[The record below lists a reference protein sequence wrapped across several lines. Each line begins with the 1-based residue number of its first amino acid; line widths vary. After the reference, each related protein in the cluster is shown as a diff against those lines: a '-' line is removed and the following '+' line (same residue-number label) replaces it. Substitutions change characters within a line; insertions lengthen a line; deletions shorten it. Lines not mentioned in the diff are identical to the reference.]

1 MSRKYLGYNNQV
13 GAALIEFAIIVPLL
27 LLLVIGIS
35 EFGFAFYHHNILNKS
50 VQDGA
55 RYFADPQRARH
66 NNLKLPIDT
75 SSSTN
80 GANITATQNLI
91 IYGNT
96 AVVGDSLLPNPGNYS
111 TPIVPIIVGPNLDHI
126 EVTATYNHNLMTGD
140 LLSGLINIISGGNVS
155 VGPVI
160 PLTASTVLRVEG
172 G

>member
-1 MSRKYLGYNNQV
+1 MSGKCLGYNNQV

-35 EFGFAFYHHNILNKS
+35 EFGWAFYHQNTLNKS

-55 RYFADPQRARH
+55 RFFSDPLRAR
-66 NNLKLPIDT
+66 KGVSSDVIDVNPA
-75 SSSTN
+75 TN
-80 GANITATQNLI
+80 GANIMATQNLI

-96 AVVGDSLLPNPGNYS
+96 AVVGDSLLTNSGNYS
-111 TPIVPIIVGPNLDHI
+111 TPIVPIIVGANLDHI
-126 EVTATYNHNLMTGD
+126 EVTATYNHNLITGD
-140 LLSGLINIISGGNVS
+140 LLSGLINIISGGNIS
-155 VGPVI
+155 VGPAI